1 MNTLSDLFGDAQ
13 RALFEGLMQP
23 LLFGLG
29 LGNLLEDGFVAPAG
43 CSWGCC
49 RSPSC

>member
-13 RALFEGLMQP
+13 QALFEGLMQP

-29 LGNLLEDGFVAPAG
+29 LGNLLEDGTTQVSGASAN
-43 CSWGCC
+43 
-49 RSPSC
+49 